1 MLPRELFPV
10 RLFSSSALRD
20 ELELFFF
27 CRDDEAPAWL
37 PVSLRPLNAERHIL
51 DDVQMAFSRKSESNA
66 IMRSS
71 ALTFVFYDGIV
82 RIVSD
87 VVVWDEYGL
96 VLYQGLCRVTIR

>member
-71 ALTFVFYDGIV
+71 ALTFVFSDGIV

-96 VLYQGLCRVTIR
+96 GLYQGLCRVTIR